1 MGDSRRDKEY
11 LGVDTNVLV
20 PFLDKQHP
28 DHSEAKKLLAFPN
41 TATNP
46 TVIHEAYHT
55 LVYVQRWDR
64 KEAIGTLN
72 DYMYLDTTLFLN
84 QTKEITK
91 LGLYIGLE
99 YPLGGRDCLI
109 MANFLFNRIKQM
121 VTFDKALLDLKK
133 LTIDEKTLRII
144 APRDI

>member
-1 MGDSRRDKEY
+1 MGDSRGDKEY

-28 DHSEAKKLLAFPN
+28 DHSEAKELLSFPN

-55 LVYVQRWDR
+55 LVYAQKWDR
-64 KEAIGTLN
+64 KEAMNTLN
-72 DYMYLDTTLFLN
+72 DYINLDTTLFLN

-109 MANFLFNRIKQM
+109 MANFLSNRIEQI
-121 VTFDKALLDLKK
+121 VTFDKALLDLEK
-133 LTIDEKTLRII
+133 LTIDGRTLGII